1 MRRRPRRGPG
11 LRIRLVLALLLSSAA
26 TLTAVALIILPPLTQ
41 RLVSDR
47 LADLRGLA
55 RTARPALRAVPEE
68 DIHPGSR
75 SLQLLAEH
83 LERRTGGR
91 IVIFDDNRAALADT
105 ANSARTPAI
114 GNLQN
119 ERRRAETSRGD
130 GVVTGRRSDLAYAVT
145 TVRVHNDRLTLVVV
159 KRLEDTR
166 AAAAVVRGVLPLASA
181 VGVAV
186 ALGLALLLSRSL
198 LGRLNRLHADA
209 RALGEEGLGHP
220 VSVSGGD
227 EVTDVAR
234 ALEAMR
240 ARLVEEEASRQAFV
254 ATASHELRTP
264 LASLQATL
272 ELLREEVLEGDGDP
286 DAAAARADTALRQT
300 HRLVG
305 LAQDLLDLSRVDGDV
320 PLVLEPLEIGEQAR
334 MVARE
339 FAGGLES
346 ADRCVDV
353 EGGPALAVADA
364 RAVVRILRILLDN
377 ACRYG
382 AGTITVRVS
391 PGAQN
396 VAVSVTDEGP
406 GLEPGEEEAVFV
418 RFARGSAAADMPGSG
433 LGLAIARGL
442 ARAMDGDVL
451 VSAAGRGASFT
462 LQLTTWDGGAVTP
475 VLHEDRTVS

>member
-1 MRRRPRRGPG
+1 MSRRRGHGPG
-11 LRIRLVLALLLSSAA
+11 LRSRLVLALLLSSAA
-26 TLTAVALIILPPLTQ
+26 TLAAVALIILPPLTQ

-55 RTARPALRAVPEE
+55 RTARPALRAIPQE
-68 DIHPGSR
+68 DLHPGSR
-75 SLQLLAEH
+75 SLQQLAEH

-91 IVIFDDNRAALADT
+91 IVIFDDSRAALADT
-105 ANSARTPAI
+105 SSTARGPAI
-114 GNLQN
+114 GNLEN
-119 ERRRAETSRGD
+119 ERRRAEASRGD
-130 GVVTGRRSDLAYAVT
+130 DVVSGRRGDVAFAVT
-145 TVRVHNDRLTLVVV
+145 AVRVHSDRLTLVVV
-159 KRLEDTR
+159 KRLQDTR
-166 AAAAVVRGVLPLASA
+166 AAAGVVRGVLPLASA

-220 VSVSGGD
+220 VSVSGSD
-227 EVTDVAR
+227 EVADVAR

-272 ELLREEVLEGDGDP
+272 ELLREEVLRGHGDP
-286 DAAAARADTALRQT
+286 EATAARADTALRQT

-334 MVARE
+334 IVARE

-346 ADRCVDV
+346 ADRSVAV

-364 RAVVRILRILLDN
+364 RAVVRILRVLLDN

-382 AGTITVRVS
+382 AGAITVRVS
-391 PGAQN
+391 SAGLK
-396 VAVSVTDEGP
+396 VAVSVADEGP

-418 RFARGSAAADMPGSG
+418 RFARGRAAHDMPGSG

-442 ARAMDGDVL
+442 ARAMGGDVR
-451 VSAAGRGASFT
+451 VSSAGRGASFT
-462 LQLTTWDGGAVTP
+462 LLLPTWDGGAVAAA
-475 VLHEDRTVS
+475 VHEDRTVS